1 MEEKVLAACRRTV
14 FGKTAAAKCRSTGR
28 LPAVIY
34 DREGHS
40 TAIDVPYQEFEKL
53 FKTVTESTLISIKL
67 DEKDEYE
74 AFIKDY
80 QYDIVTDKIAHADF
94 YAVERGKLLRTKI
107 RIRLVGSPEALRQG
121 AVLEKGITDLE
132 VECLPKDLPER
143 IIVDVEK
150 LNANES
156 IHIRD
161 ITVSEK
167 VKILTD
173 PDLAVA
179 TLKFAKADT
188 PAPAAE
194 TEAAATT

>member
-167 VKILTD
+167 VKVLTD

>member
-40 TAIDVPYQEFEKL
+40 TAIDVPYKEFEKL

-167 VKILTD
+167 VKVLTD

>member
-53 FKTVTESTLISIKL
+53 FKSVTESTLISIKL

-167 VKILTD
+167 VKVLTD

>member
-80 QYDIVTDKIAHADF
+80 QDDIVTDKIAHADF

-167 VKILTD
+167 VKVLTD

>member
-14 FGKTAAAKCRSTGR
+14 FGKTADAKCRSTGR

-167 VKILTD
+167 VKVLTD

-194 TEAAATT
+194 AEAAATT

>member
-121 AVLEKGITDLE
+121 AVLEKGITDFE

-167 VKILTD
+167 VKVLTD

>member
-167 VKILTD
+167 VKVLTD

-194 TEAAATT
+194 AEAAATT

>member
-74 AFIKDY
+74 VFIKDY

-167 VKILTD
+167 VKVLTD

>member
-167 VKILTD
+167 VKVLTD

-194 TEAAATT
+194 TEAAAPT

>member
-1 MEEKVLAACRRTV
+1 MDEKVLAACRRTV

-167 VKILTD
+167 VKVLTD

-194 TEAAATT
+194 AEAAATT